1 MAVDDHPL
9 LRQGIISLIA
19 NQQDMSLVAEAAT
32 GSQAIEQ
39 FRSLRPDV
47 TLMDVQMPDMS
58 GIDAIGIIRGECP
71 TARIIVLTT
80 YGGDALAR
88 RALNA
93 GAQAYLLKNLV
104 RKELLETIRAVHRG
118 QRRIHSEVAA
128 EIANH
133 VADDALTA
141 REIQVLELIA
151 GGNSNKLVST
161 RLCIN
166 EETVKG
172 HVKKILAKLGARDR
186 THAVTLSLRRGIIQ
200 L

>member
-39 FRSLRPDV
+39 FRTLRPDV

-133 VADDALTA
+133 IADDALTA

-151 GGNSNKLVST
+151 GGNSNKLVSA